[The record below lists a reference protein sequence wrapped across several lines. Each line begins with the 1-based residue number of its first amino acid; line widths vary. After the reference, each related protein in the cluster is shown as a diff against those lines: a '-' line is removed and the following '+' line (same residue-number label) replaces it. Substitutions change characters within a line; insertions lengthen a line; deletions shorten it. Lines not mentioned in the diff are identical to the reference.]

1 MWNLISDLKALIGN
15 SLPLIL
21 PYNLM
26 IGCSKG
32 TNKINR
38 KRLLDKRV
46 KEILF
51 GSVDLS
57 PIRNRWR
64 HGIVRLSLPRF
75 HAENKTRELREK
87 SLGEIFLGQL
97 QSSYIWFWGS
107 SVPAPCAGN
116 FFYMV
121 LISSRKIFNENKTAL
136 FSLNLA
142 FNFLLLKN
150 WRKRKST
157 RAEGENEFDNCHHW
171 FCKKSD

>member
-1 MWNLISDLKALIGN
+1 
-15 SLPLIL
+15 
-21 PYNLM
+21 M

-107 SVPAPCAGN
+107 SVPAPCARN

-136 FSLNLA
+136 FSLNLV
-142 FNFLLLKN
+142 FDFLLLKN
-150 WRKRKST
+150 WRKRKKYSCWGRKRIWQLPPLILQNVRLDYT
-157 RAEGENEFDNCHHW
+157 QW
-171 FCKKSD
+171 FPSKLFLLFFFIIV

>member
-26 IGCSKG
+26 TGCSKG

-107 SVPAPCAGN
+107 SVPAPCARN

-136 FSLNLA
+136 FSLNLV
-142 FNFLLLKN
+142 FDFLLLKN

-171 FCKKSD
+171 FCKMSD

>member
-1 MWNLISDLKALIGN
+1 MKSDFRFESFIGN

-57 PIRNRWR
+57 PIRNR
-64 HGIVRLSLPRF
+64 
-75 HAENKTRELREK
+75 
-87 SLGEIFLGQL
+87 
-97 QSSYIWFWGS
+97 
-107 SVPAPCAGN
+107 
-116 FFYMV
+116 
-121 LISSRKIFNENKTAL
+121 
-136 FSLNLA
+136 
-142 FNFLLLKN
+142 
-150 WRKRKST
+150 
-157 RAEGENEFDNCHHW
+157 
-171 FCKKSD
+171 

>member
-1 MWNLISDLKALIGN
+1 MWYLISDLKALIGN

-75 HAENKTRELREK
+75 HAENKTRELRKK
-87 SLGEIFLGQL
+87 SLGEIFWGKL
-97 QSSYIWFWGS
+97 QNSYIWFWGS
-107 SVPAPCAGN
+107 SISVTINRN
-116 FFYMV
+116 FFTWFLFLQEKFLM
-121 LISSRKIFNENKTAL
+121 KIRTVY
-136 FSLNLA
+136 
-142 FNFLLLKN
+142 FL
-150 WRKRKST
+150 
-157 RAEGENEFDNCHHW
+157 
-171 FCKKSD
+171 